1 MNIEDLKNIKDL
13 NKVSE
18 ENFVEFINKN
28 VSDEDIVEM
37 FRYAN
42 FITDEE
48 KENIL
53 NKKES
58 ENENNE

>member
-1 MNIEDLKNIKDL
+1 MNLQEVYGMSVEEFGEFV
-13 NKVSE
+13 NKT
-18 ENFVEFINKN
+18 I
-28 VSDEDIVEM
+28 SDEDIVEM

-42 FITDEE
+42 IITDEE
-48 KENIL
+48 KKDIL

>member
-1 MNIEDLKNIKDL
+1 MNKKEFYEMSDEK
-13 NKVSE
+13 
-18 ENFVEFINKN
+18 FVKLVKEF

-42 FITDEE
+42 IITDEE

-58 ENENNE
+58 ENKNNEY

>member
-1 MNIEDLKNIKDL
+1 MNIQEAYGMS
-13 NKVSE
+13 VE
-18 ENFVEFINKN
+18 EFRKFVDETI
-28 VSDEDIVEM
+28 SDEDIVEM

-42 FITDEE
+42 IITDEE

-58 ENENNE
+58 ENKNNE

>member
-1 MNIEDLKNIKDL
+1 MNLQEVYGMSVDEFGEFV
-13 NKVSE
+13 NKT
-18 ENFVEFINKN
+18 I
-28 VSDEDIVEM
+28 SDEDIVEM

-42 FITDEE
+42 IITDEE

-58 ENENNE
+58 ENKNNEY

>member
-1 MNIEDLKNIKDL
+1 MNIREAYGMSI
-13 NKVSE
+13 E
-18 ENFVEFINKN
+18 EFREFVNETI
-28 VSDEDIVEM
+28 SDEDIVEM

-42 FITDEE
+42 IITDEE
-48 KENIL
+48 KKDIL

>member
-1 MNIEDLKNIKDL
+1 MNLQEVYGMSVEEFGEFV
-13 NKVSE
+13 NKT
-18 ENFVEFINKN
+18 I
-28 VSDEDIVEM
+28 SDEDIVEM

-42 FITDEE
+42 IITDEE

-58 ENENNE
+58 ENKNNEY

>member
-1 MNIEDLKNIKDL
+1 MNIKDL
-13 NKVSE
+13 NELSDE
-18 ENFVEFINKN
+18 EFEKLLKEWFTDKDIAEMFKN
-28 VSDEDIVEM
+28 VNLTPD
-37 FRYAN
+37 
-42 FITDEE
+42 DEE

>member
-1 MNIEDLKNIKDL
+1 MNLQETYGMSIEEFGEFV
-13 NKVSE
+13 NKT
-18 ENFVEFINKN
+18 I
-28 VSDEDIVEM
+28 SDEDIVEM

-42 FITDEE
+42 IISDEE
-48 KENIL
+48 KEKIL

>member
-1 MNIEDLKNIKDL
+1 MNIKDL
-13 NKVSE
+13 NELSDE
-18 ENFVEFINKN
+18 EFEKLLKEWFTDKDIAEMFKN
-28 VSDEDIVEM
+28 VNLKPD
-37 FRYAN
+37 
-42 FITDEE
+42 DEE